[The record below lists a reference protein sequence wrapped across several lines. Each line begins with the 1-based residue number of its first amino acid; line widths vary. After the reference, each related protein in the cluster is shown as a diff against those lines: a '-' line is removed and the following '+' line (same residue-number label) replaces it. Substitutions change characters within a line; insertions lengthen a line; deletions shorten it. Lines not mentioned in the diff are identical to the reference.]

1 MTISL
6 MHLER
11 WFSKFPEVHSSARLV
26 ESVLFAAGDVDD
38 QLCSI
43 QKNASVLS
51 VTLFFSGFVVFP
63 ETAPKNRME

>member
-1 MTISL
+1 

-43 QKNASVLS
+43 QKNASVIS
-51 VTLFFSGFVVFP
+51 VTLFFFFFRGFVVFP